1 MCGIA
6 VAINWEGADGAVRS
20 LIAGILHRGDVTDPL
35 VAPLKNVAMCT
46 RRLRI
51 VDARQGVQPQ
61 ASFDE
66 RLLVSLNGEIY
77 NHAELRREMEQLG
90 VPFRT
95 ESDTEVLANALQV
108 WGAQALKRL
117 VGMYAFVAIDVATG
131 EFLAAR
137 DPFGVKPLY
146 LIQSGKGFLFC
157 SEIKPLLDTV
167 AEGEVMLLPPGYLL
181 TRNFCRQFYQLPQ
194 PAEPGMGS
202 PEKLDAILAE
212 AVRSRIPPD
221 MKAAALFS
229 GGIDSTLMMHYA
241 RRHQPDMPGYIIAS
255 RDAPDIRYARH
266 YADMTGLDM
275 REIPFEAQ
283 SAETL
288 PLLETVAAVAE
299 AFEPAIV
306 RPALYG
312 YLISRRIHQDG
323 YRVALCGEG
332 ADELFAGY
340 GPLEHVFAQSNALGR
355 NVQEQCLSMMH
366 RANLQR
372 VDRCSMRFE
381 LEIREPFLDLALVEY
396 ACGLDASALLKRV
409 DGLPRGFLLDPTSGT
424 FRSDRASETPLT
436 DAALRAL
443 AAVDGQDVTYT
454 CAPPGEGRRL
464 ALDRDDDGVFDRDEI
479 DHGSDPN
486 NPRDPFLETPTPT
499 VTVTPTVPP
508 TATATKTPG
517 VLPGDADCNDV
528 LNTADPRA
536 AAHAAFDRRAQAMCD
551 ADCTKDG
558 KVTAADFTCIIQL
571 LGAATPE

>member
-6 VAINWEGADGAVRS
+6 VAINWDGAETAVRN
-20 LIAGILHRGDVTDPL
+20 LIAGILHRGDITDP
-35 VAPLKNVAMCT
+35 VASPRNNVAMCT

-51 VDARQGVQPQ
+51 VDARLGVQPQ
-61 ASFDE
+61 TSFDG
-66 RLLVSLNGEIY
+66 RLLVSFNGEIY
-77 NHAELRREMEQLG
+77 NHAELRRELEQLG

-108 WGAQALKRL
+108 WGAAALKRF
-117 VGMYAFVAIDVATG
+117 VGMYAFVAVDVATG

-146 LIQSGKGFLFC
+146 LIQSGTGFLFC

-194 PAEPGMGS
+194 SANPGMGS

-255 RDAPDIRYARH
+255 HDAPDIGYARQ

-312 YLISRRIHQDG
+312 YLISRRIDQDG

-381 LEIREPFLDLALVEY
+381 LEIREPFLDLTLVEY
-396 ACGLDASALLKRV
+396 ACGLDASALLKTV
-409 DGLPRGFLLDPTSGT
+409 DGLPRGKQPLRAIYDLYPDALPATI
-424 FRSDRASETPLT
+424 RDRRKIQFDEGAGIASETDGWSALFEDAVT
-436 DAALRAL
+436 DAELQDGKKEFAGFEITSKEELFYLRAL
-443 AAVDGQDVTYT
+443 SRNMDVSRVSHLKSRT
-454 CAPPGEGRRL
+454 RL
-464 ALDRDDDGVFDRDEI
+464 Y
-479 DHGSDPN
+479 
-486 NPRDPFLETPTPT
+486 
-499 VTVTPTVPP
+499 VPENTEAMP
-508 TATATKTPG
+508 
-517 VLPGDADCNDV
+517 DAMKKLRPV
-528 LNTADPRA
+528 
-536 AAHAAFDRRAQAMCD
+536 
-551 ADCTKDG
+551 
-558 KVTAADFTCIIQL
+558 
-571 LGAATPE
+571 GA

>member
-6 VAINWEGADGAVRS
+6 VAVNWEGADDAVRG
-20 LIAGILHRGDVTDPL
+20 LIAGILHRGDITDPL
-35 VAPLKNVAMCT
+35 AAPLKNVAMCT

-51 VDARQGVQPQ
+51 VDAHRGTQPQ
-61 ASFDE
+61 ASFDG
-66 RLLVSLNGEIY
+66 RLLVSFNGEIY

-95 ESDTEVLANALQV
+95 QSDTEVLANALQV
-108 WGAQALKRL
+108 WGAQALKRF
-117 VGMYAFVAIDVATG
+117 VGMYAFVAVDTATG

-146 LIQSGKGFLFC
+146 LIQSGAGFLFC

-194 PAEPGMGS
+194 HANLGMGS

-241 RRHQPDMPGYIIAS
+241 RRHQPDMPGYIIAG
-255 RDAPDIRYARH
+255 RDAPDYRYARC

-288 PLLETVAAVAE
+288 PLLETVASVAE

-381 LEIREPFLDLALVEY
+381 LEIREPFLDLALVDY
-396 ACGLDASALLKRV
+396 ACGLDAGALLKTV
-409 DGLPRGFLLDPTSGT
+409 DGLPRGKQPL
-424 FRSDRASETPLT
+424 RAIYDRYPDALPAMIRDRRKIQFDEGAGIASEDAGWAALFEDAVT
-436 DAALRAL
+436 DAELQDGKKQFAGFEIASKEEFFYLRAL
-443 AAVDGQDVTYT
+443 SHSMDVSRVSHLKSRT
-454 CAPPGEGRRL
+454 RL
-464 ALDRDDDGVFDRDEI
+464 Y
-479 DHGSDPN
+479 
-486 NPRDPFLETPTPT
+486 
-499 VTVTPTVPP
+499 VPE
-508 TATATKTPG
+508 
-517 VLPGDADCNDV
+517 
-528 LNTADPRA
+528 NTE
-536 AAHAAFDRRAQAMCD
+536 AMPK
-551 ADCTKDG
+551 AMRKLRP
-558 KVTAADFTCIIQL
+558 ANA
-571 LGAATPE
+571 

>member
-6 VAINWEGADGAVRS
+6 VAVNWDGADEAVRS
-20 LIAGILHRGDVTDPL
+20 LIAGILHRGDITDPL
-35 VAPLKNVAMCT
+35 VAPFKNVAMCT

-51 VDARQGVQPQ
+51 VDAHRGAQPQ

-66 RLLVSLNGEIY
+66 RLLVSFNGEIY

-117 VGMYAFVAIDVATG
+117 VGMYAFVAIDTATG

-146 LIQSGKGFLFC
+146 LIQSGASFLFC

-194 PAEPGMGS
+194 PVHLGMGS
-202 PEKLDAILAE
+202 PEKLDAILAK
-212 AVRSRIPPD
+212 AVASRMPPD

-275 REIPFEAQ
+275 REIPFEARN
-283 SAETL
+283 AETL
-288 PLLETVAAVAE
+288 PLLETVVGVAE

-381 LEIREPFLDLALVEY
+381 LEIREPFLDLALVDY
-396 ACGLDASALLKRV
+396 ACGLDAGALLKTI
-409 DGLPRGFLLDPTSGT
+409 DGLPRGKQPLRAIYDLYPDVLPAMI
-424 FRSDRASETPLT
+424 RDRRKIQFDEGAGIASEEAGWSALFENAVS
-436 DAALRAL
+436 DAELEDGKKEFAAFEIASKEELFYLRAL
-443 AAVDGQDVTYT
+443 SHGMDITRASHLKSRT
-454 CAPPGEGRRL
+454 RL
-464 ALDRDDDGVFDRDEI
+464 Y
-479 DHGSDPN
+479 
-486 NPRDPFLETPTPT
+486 
-499 VTVTPTVPP
+499 VPE
-508 TATATKTPG
+508 
-517 VLPGDADCNDV
+517 
-528 LNTADPRA
+528 NT
-536 AAHAAFDRRAQAMCD
+536 QAMPD
-551 ADCTKDG
+551 AMK
-558 KVTAADFTCIIQL
+558 KLRPV
-571 LGAATPE
+571 GA

>member
-6 VAINWEGADGAVRS
+6 VAVNWDGADEAVRS
-20 LIAGILHRGDVTDPL
+20 LIAGILHRGDITDPL
-35 VAPLKNVAMCT
+35 VAPFKNVAMCT

-51 VDARQGVQPQ
+51 VDTHRGAQPQ

-117 VGMYAFVAIDVATG
+117 VGMYAFVAIDTATG

-146 LIQSGKGFLFC
+146 LIQSGASFLFC

-167 AEGEVMLLPPGYLL
+167 AEGQVMLLPPGYLL

-194 PAEPGMGS
+194 PAHLGMGS

-212 AVRSRIPPD
+212 AVASRIPPD

-283 SAETL
+283 NAGTL
-288 PLLETVAAVAE
+288 PLLETVVGVAE

-340 GPLEHVFAQSNALGR
+340 GPLEHVFAQSHALGR

-381 LEIREPFLDLALVEY
+381 LEIREPFLDLALVDY
-396 ACGLDASALLKRV
+396 ACGLDASALLKTI
-409 DGLPRGFLLDPTSGT
+409 DGLPRGKQPLRAIYDLYPDALPALI
-424 FRSDRASETPLT
+424 RDRRKIQFDEGAGIASEETGWAALFE
-436 DAALRAL
+436 DAVSDAELEDGKKAFAAFEIASKEELFYLRAL
-443 AAVDGQDVTYT
+443 SRGMDITRVSHLKSRT
-454 CAPPGEGRRL
+454 RL
-464 ALDRDDDGVFDRDEI
+464 Y
-479 DHGSDPN
+479 
-486 NPRDPFLETPTPT
+486 
-499 VTVTPTVPP
+499 VPE
-508 TATATKTPG
+508 
-517 VLPGDADCNDV
+517 
-528 LNTADPRA
+528 NT
-536 AAHAAFDRRAQAMCD
+536 QAMPD
-551 ADCTKDG
+551 AMK
-558 KVTAADFTCIIQL
+558 KLRPV
-571 LGAATPE
+571 GA